1 MKVVEKNV
9 IGFYAFL
16 EKHKS
21 KIKRTLKTREQIE
34 KELDKEEKEKIKKG
48 IENINQNIA
57 HETNKLCN

>member
-34 KELDKEEKEKIKKG
+34 KELDKDEKEKIKKLTL
-48 IENINQNIA
+48 EQYKQYKQLKQLK
-57 HETNKLCN
+57 E

>member
-9 IGFYAFL
+9 IGFHAFL

-34 KELDKEEKEKIKKG
+34 KELDKEEKQKIKKG
-48 IENINQNIA
+48 LENINQNIA